1 MLCQRQPRTAR
12 TMADSTAKASIEV
25 IAALCEEE
33 EAIAVYS
40 TSTGAA
46 QAQVFRGSA
55 SAKTA
60 LVSLHDRYLLAP
72 HRTKPAITVWEW
84 GRETPAHTCYVA
96 ERPTWCA
103 STHPLPLFPDLDPA
117 PPC

>member
-1 MLCQRQPRTAR
+1 
-12 TMADSTAKASIEV
+12 MADPTAKASCEV

-40 TSTGAA
+40 ASTGAA

-55 SAKTA
+55 SARTA

-72 HRTKPAITVWEW
+72 HRTKPAITVS
-84 GRETPAHTCYVA
+84 GRSAISEYSAWRY
-96 ERPTWCA
+96 
-103 STHPLPLFPDLDPA
+103 SMLGGDGFIF
-117 PPC
+117 

>member
-1 MLCQRQPRTAR
+1 
-12 TMADSTAKASIEV
+12 MADPTAKASCEV

-40 TSTGAA
+40 ASTGAA

-55 SAKTA
+55 SARTA

-96 ERPTWCA
+96 ERITWCA